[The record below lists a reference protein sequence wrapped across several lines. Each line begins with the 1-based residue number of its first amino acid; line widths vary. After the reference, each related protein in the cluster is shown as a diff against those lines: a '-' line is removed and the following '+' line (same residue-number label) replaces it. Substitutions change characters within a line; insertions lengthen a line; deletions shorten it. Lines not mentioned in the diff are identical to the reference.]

1 MASCE
6 AEPIKLGVTD
16 HANHAE
22 TGGGAEGK
30 KQPTKR
36 SDFNLGS
43 GPYVS
48 WVSVSDNINYD

>member
-16 HANHAE
+16 LANHAE

-30 KQPTKR
+30 KKPTKR
-36 SDFNLGS
+36 SDFSLGRA
-43 GPYVS
+43 PYAT
-48 WVSVSDNINYD
+48 WVSHR

>member
-22 TGGGAEGK
+22 AGGGAEGK
-30 KQPTKR
+30 KKPTKL
-36 SDFNLGS
+36 SDFNLGR
-43 GPYVS
+43 GIFLS
-48 WVSVSDNINYD
+48 WVSVSDIINYD